1 MEMKKFI
8 VIALTAMVS
17 ACACFDCADEN
28 ERTIAYQ
35 ATSRDQKLDCDYFD
49 GKTCYRYV
57 YKNVE
62 RQAPK
67 PAPVHYRNVIQPA
80 PRPAPCGCKQQP
92 QVQAPAPCPCQ
103 QRKMETVV
111 VAPKAPEVLKTG
123 DGECPDKVS
132 ETREPVEIVYKKVT
146 TRTTYEPKTSSQV
159 SYEKVPYT
167 KSVVIETPEPV
178 EVVNKTTTV
187 IEEIK

>member
-1 MEMKKFI
+1 MKKFI

-57 YKNVE
+57 YKNIE

-67 PAPVHYRNVIQPA
+67 PAPVHYRNVVQPA
-80 PRPAPCGCKQQP
+80 PVVAPRPCGCQQRPAPQ
-92 QVQAPAPCPCQ
+92 PAPCPCQ
-103 QRKMETVV
+103 QRRMETVV
-111 VAPKAPEVLKTG
+111 SAPAAPAVLKTTG
-123 DGECPDKVS
+123 GECPDKIS

-146 TRTTYEPKTSSQV
+146 TRTTYEPKTTSQV
-159 SYEKVPYT
+159 SYEKAPYT
-167 KSVVIETPEPV
+167 KSVVIEKPEPV
-178 EVVNKTTTV
+178 EVVDKTTTV

>member
-1 MEMKKFI
+1 MKKFI

-57 YKNVE
+57 YKNIE
-62 RQAPK
+62 RQASR
-67 PAPVHYRNVIQPA
+67 PAPVHYRNVVQPA
-80 PRPAPCGCKQQP
+80 PRPTPCGCRQQA
-92 QVQAPAPCPCQ
+92 QVQAPCPCQ

-111 VAPKAPEVLKTG
+111 VAPQAPEVLKNTG
-123 DGECPDKVS
+123 GECPDKIS

-146 TRTTYEPKTSSQV
+146 TRTTYEPKTTSQV
-159 SYEKVPYT
+159 SYEKAPYT
-167 KSVVIETPEPV
+167 KSVAIEKPEPV
-178 EVVNKTTTV
+178 EVVDKTTTV